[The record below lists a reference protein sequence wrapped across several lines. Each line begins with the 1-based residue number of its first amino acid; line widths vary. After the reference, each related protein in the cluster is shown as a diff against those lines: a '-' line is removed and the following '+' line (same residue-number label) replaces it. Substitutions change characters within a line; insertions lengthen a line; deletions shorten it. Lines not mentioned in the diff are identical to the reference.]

1 MASFSWVTWVT
12 LPALSRY
19 LPSTTAT
26 SLRCRRSCPLIVRWA
41 ARKAAVWGIP
51 SPLSP
56 HLPFPFFSSPQ
67 RLRLGHRPKSLR
79 RGRIRSGEAPICV
92 VVVQIYA
99 LLARLGRLRWGL
111 SVLDSGRADGDGG
124 LPGCAVAVA
133 ASRSAPAAAGRAEP
147 CDGTRSMRRRR
158 LSWSACGATLRLH
171 GGAVG
176 RRRGPAISAPSAPRV
191 WGAHGSGFDGG

>member
-1 MASFSWVTWVT
+1 VTWVT

-111 SVLDSGRADGDGG
+111 SVLGSGRADGDGG
-124 LPGCAVAVA
+124 VGEVGLRKHRPRPPAL
-133 ASRSAPAAAGRAEP
+133 APSV
-147 CDGTRSMRRRR
+147 C
-158 LSWSACGATLRLH
+158 LRLRS
-171 GGAVG
+171 GGTALRCTG
-176 RRRGPAISAPSAPRV
+176 
-191 WGAHGSGFDGG
+191 H